1 MTGARLRRPVQA
13 VTFDLD
19 FTLWD
24 LTGVLHHAEAAS
36 QRLLEQRYPE
46 VGERYDAEGLRQ
58 LRDAIAERRADLRHD
73 VTALR
78 REALRVAGAEA
89 GYAGAAL
96 SCLVDEA
103 FETFLEARHEVAFYD
118 DAMPV
123 LEALHG
129 RVRLGAVSNGNA
141 DVRRL
146 GLERYFDF
154 AISAVEIGAAKPA
167 RLVFEAAAHRAGAA
181 PGHIVHVGDDVHS
194 DVTGAAAYG
203 MQAVWLNRA
212 EAPWPKAV
220 PAVPHVQVP
229 DLWRLLARVEECFE

>member
-1 MTGARLRRPVQA
+1 MSAGRLQGPVRA
-13 VTFDLD
+13 ITFDLD

-24 LTGVLHHAEAAS
+24 LTGVLHHAEAVS
-36 QRLLEQRYPE
+36 QRLLEAHYPE
-46 VGERYDAEGLRQ
+46 VGARYDAEGLRH
-58 LRDAIAERRADLRHD
+58 LREAIAAERADLRHD

-89 GYAGAAL
+89 GYSGAAL
-96 SCLVDEA
+96 ARLVEEA

-129 RVRLGAVSNGNA
+129 RVRLGAVTNGNA

-181 PGHIVHVGDDVHS
+181 PGEIVHVGDDVHS

-212 EAPWPKAV
+212 AEPWPKEMPEVA
-220 PAVPHVQVP
+220 HVQVP
-229 DLWRLLARVEECFE
+229 DLWRLLERLEALGV

>member
-1 MTGARLRRPVQA
+1 MTGARLQGPIQA

-24 LTGVLHHAEAAS
+24 LTGVLHHAEAVS

-46 VGERYDAEGLRQ
+46 VAERYDAEGLRQ

-96 SCLVDEA
+96 SRLVEAA
-103 FETFLEARHEVAFYD
+103 FEIFLEARHEVAFYD

-123 LEALHG
+123 LEALRG
-129 RVRLGAVSNGNA
+129 RVRLGAVTNGNA

-181 PGHIVHVGDDVHS
+181 PGRIVHVGDDVHS

-212 EAPWPKAV
+212 AEPWPKAV
-220 PAVPHVQVP
+220 PEVPHVQVP